1 MLAGAVNLQ
10 IEQLELQWSLLVR
23 CVTKSE
29 PKRGQ
34 TDRIPDKRDTR
45 RCPRAGRKASSIAT
59 CPGPREKRGTR
70 GTRRGFQIVQDL
82 HSAGLED
89 AIAPKGK
96 FGCPPGIR
104 TPIACSRGRCPSR

>member
-23 CVTKSE
+23 CITKSE
-29 PKRGQ
+29 PKKG
-34 TDRIPDKRDTR
+34 
-45 RCPRAGRKASSIAT
+45 C
-59 CPGPREKRGTR
+59 
-70 GTRRGFQIVQDL
+70 

-96 FGCPPGIR
+96 FGCPTIHQLQHIFLWLRQTDLLRRSSGWR
-104 TPIACSRGRCPSR
+104 AA